1 MIIDEDFPL
10 LLKCLVEGQSLSAD
24 ASLRAFAAI
33 MAGEVSETRMGAFLT
48 ALALRE
54 PTVAEI
60 AGAARAMRAAMRT
73 VSAPPEAI
81 DLCGT
86 GGDGHGTLNVSTAA
100 SFVVAACG
108 VPVAK
113 HGNRNM
119 SSKSGAADVLEALGI
134 RIDLSSQQS
143 AACLAETGLCFLFA
157 PAYHPA
163 MKHVAPVRKEL
174 GFRTVFNLL
183 GPLCNPAGVRR
194 QLLGVFAERWVKPVA
209 GVLAELGAEKAW
221 VVHGCDGLD
230 ELTITGS
237 SLVVE
242 IVDGKARRFEF
253 EPEQIG
259 LARAPLEAVKGGDA
273 SFNAHALE
281 RLLEGSDDNSA
292 YRDIVIL
299 NSAAAL
305 AVAGKAESVDEGAQS
320 ARAALRNGSA
330 HAKLEQLRTATQRCS
345 S

>member
-1 MIIDEDFPL
+1 MSVDEDFPSL
-10 LLKCLVEGQSLSAD
+10 LRRLVDGQSLNAD
-24 ASLRAFAAI
+24 AALEAFGAI
-33 MAGEVSETRMGAFLT
+33 MSGQVSETRMGAFLT

-60 AGAARAMRAAMRT
+60 TGAARAMRAAMRAID
-73 VSAPPEAI
+73 APPGAI

-86 GGDGHGTLNVSTAA
+86 GGDAHGTLNVSTAA

-134 RIDLSSQQS
+134 RIDLSADAAQ
-143 AACLAETGLCFLFA
+143 ACLAEVGLCFLFA
-157 PAYHPA
+157 PSYHPA

-183 GPLCNPAGVRR
+183 GPICNPARVRR
-194 QLLGVFAERWVKPVA
+194 QLLGVFAERWAEPLA
-209 GVLAELGAEKAW
+209 RVLGELGSEHAW
-221 VVHGCDGLD
+221 IVHGRDGMD
-230 ELTITGS
+230 ELTLSDT

-242 IVDGKARRFEF
+242 IAGGNIRRFEVA
-253 EPEQIG
+253 PEDIG
-259 LARAPLEAVKGGDA
+259 LQRIAADGVRGGDA
-273 SFNAHALE
+273 AFNADALGQ
-281 RLLEGSDDNSA
+281 LLRGGGARA
-292 YRDIVIL
+292 YRDIVVL

-305 AVAGKAESVDEGAQS
+305 VVSGKAADLNEGA
-320 ARAALRNGSA
+320 ALADAALREGGALAVFES
-330 HAKLEQLRTATQRCS
+330 LRAATQRLAA
-345 S
+345 

>member
-1 MIIDEDFPL
+1 MSIDEDFPS
-10 LLKCLVEGQSLSAD
+10 LLKRLVEGQSLSAD

-54 PTVAEI
+54 PTVDEI

-73 VSAPPEAI
+73 VAAPQGAI

-119 SSKSGAADVLEALGI
+119 SSKSGAADVLEALGV
-134 RIDLSSQQS
+134 RIDLSPQQ
-143 AACLAETGLCFLFA
+143 AGACLAETGLCFLFA

-163 MKHVAPVRKEL
+163 MKHVAPVRKDL

-183 GPLCNPAGVRR
+183 GPLCNPARVRL
-194 QLLGVFAERWVKPVA
+194 QLLGVFAERWVEPVA
-209 GVLAELGAEKAW
+209 GVLAELGAERAW
-221 VVHGCDGLD
+221 VVHGRDGMD
-230 ELTITGS
+230 ELTITGP

-242 IVDGKARRFEF
+242 VADGTMRRSEL
-253 EPEQIG
+253 EPEQLG
-259 LARAPLEAVKGGDA
+259 LSRAGLDSVKGGDA
-273 SFNAHALE
+273 AYNADELG
-281 RLLEGSDDNSA
+281 LLLAGRGNAA

-305 AVAGKAESVDEGAQS
+305 VIAGRAASIEDGAQL
-320 ARAALRNGSA
+320 AQEALRNGRAS
-330 HAKLEQLRTATQRCS
+330 AKLEQLRAVTQRFAA
-345 S
+345 

>member
-1 MIIDEDFPL
+1 MSIDEDFPS
-10 LLKCLVEGQSLSAD
+10 LLKRLVEGQSLSAD

-73 VSAPPEAI
+73 VEAPSDAI

-100 SFVVAACG
+100 SFIVSACG

-119 SSKSGAADVLEALGI
+119 SSKSGAADVLEALGV
-134 RIDLSSQQS
+134 RIDLSPQQ
-143 AACLAETGLCFLFA
+143 AGACLAESGLCFLFA
-157 PAYHPA
+157 PFYHPA
-163 MKHVAPVRKEL
+163 MKHVAPVRKDL

-183 GPLCNPAGVRR
+183 GPLCNPARVRR
-194 QLLGVFAERWVKPVA
+194 QLLGVFAERWVEPLA
-209 GVLAELGAEKAW
+209 GVLAELGTEHAW
-221 VVHGCDGLD
+221 VVHGRDGMD
-230 ELTITGS
+230 ELTITGAS
-237 SLVVE
+237 TVVE
-242 IVDGKARRFEF
+242 VAGGNTRRFEF
-253 EPEQIG
+253 EPEQLG
-259 LARAPLEAVKGGDA
+259 LARASLDSVKGGDA
-273 SFNAHALE
+273 AYNARELE
-281 RLLEGSDDNSA
+281 QLLEGRGNIA

-305 AVAGKAESVDEGAQS
+305 MVSGRVQGIEEGGRL
-320 ARAALRNGSA
+320 ARHALRSGTA
-330 HAKLEQLRTATQRCS
+330 RAKLEQLRSVTQGFAA
-345 S
+345 

>member
-1 MIIDEDFPL
+1 MSVDDDFPS
-10 LLKCLVEGQSLSAD
+10 LLKHLVEGESLSAD

-60 AGAARAMRAAMRT
+60 AGAARALRAAMRT
-73 VSAPPEAI
+73 ITAPPDAI

-100 SFVVAACG
+100 SFVLSACG

-119 SSKSGAADVLEALGI
+119 SSKSGAADVLEALGV
-134 RIDLSSQQS
+134 RIDLSPQQ
-143 AACLAETGLCFLFA
+143 AGACLAETGLCFLFA
-157 PAYHPA
+157 PLYHPA
-163 MKHVAPVRKEL
+163 MKHVAPVRKDL

-183 GPLCNPAGVRR
+183 GPLSNPARVRR
-194 QLLGVFAERWVKPVA
+194 QLLGVFAERWVEPLA
-209 GVLAELGAEKAW
+209 GVLAELGTERSW
-221 VVHGCDGLD
+221 VVHGRDGMD
-230 ELTITGS
+230 ELTITGQ

-242 IVDGKARRFEF
+242 VANGKTRRFEIAPD
-253 EPEQIG
+253 EIG
-259 LARAPLEAVKGGDA
+259 LARATLASVKGGDA
-273 SFNAHALE
+273 PYNARELE
-281 RLLEGSDDNSA
+281 VLLEGGGNIA

-305 AVAGKAESVDEGAQS
+305 TLAGKAESVMEGAEL
-320 ARAALRNGSA
+320 ARLALRGGRA
-330 HAKLEQLRTATQRCS
+330 RAKLEELRLVTQRLAA
-345 S
+345 